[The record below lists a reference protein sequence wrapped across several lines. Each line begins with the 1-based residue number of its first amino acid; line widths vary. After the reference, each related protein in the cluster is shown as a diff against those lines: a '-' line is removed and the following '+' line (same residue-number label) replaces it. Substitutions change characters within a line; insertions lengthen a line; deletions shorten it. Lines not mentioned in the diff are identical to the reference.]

1 MMYLLAGAIVVVF
14 VLVLAGAATIAV
26 RPRPMQVTV
35 RHPGDPEYDIGR
47 ATELYVADRIE
58 VEEFEDRVGRA
69 LAGELT
75 TARDM
80 MAADLLATNE
90 ATDTRHR
97 RGRTTPSQD
106 RPVSRPILPMT
117 QAEGEAWLA
126 ARTAKGIACPPEGV
140 AGVLR
145 AAQDI
150 REIPNCLS
158 EDISDRF
165 R

>member
-35 RHPGDPEYDIGR
+35 RHPGDPEYDSDIQLGGS
-47 ATELYVADRIE
+47 TDDRIE

-69 LAGELT
+69 LAGEPT
-75 TARDM
+75 TARQM
-80 MAADLLATNE
+80 LAADLLATDE
-90 ATDTRHR
+90 VADTRHR
-97 RGRTTPSQD
+97 RKRTTPSP
-106 RPVSRPILPMT
+106 RPAPRPILPMT

-150 REIPNCLS
+150 RALPDCLS